1 MQNRIEQEITIS
13 ADLDRVWELVT
24 RPGWWVPSEVEVPPD
39 RTPGSLTVRSS
50 EKWGRFVVEVVELR
64 PKTYAAFRWAS
75 EFPGEEPG
83 PGKATLVEFF
93 VHPADQ
99 EGRKGREGAEGAEG
113 GVSVTVVE
121 SGFAALDLPEG
132 RRAAALEDNTG
143 GWREELARLRRQAL
157 RPPAS

>member
-1 MQNRIEQEITIS
+1 MQDRIEQEITIS
-13 ADLDRVWELVT
+13 ADLDRIWELVT

-64 PKTYAAFRWAS
+64 PMAYAAFRWAS

-83 PGKATLVEFF
+83 AGKATLVEFF
-93 VHPADQ
+93 VQPASG
-99 EGRKGREGAEGAEG
+99 EGE
-113 GVSVTVVE
+113 VSVTVVE

-132 RRAAALEDNTG
+132 RRAAALKDNTG
-143 GWREELARLRRQAL
+143 GWREELAGLRDQAT
-157 RPPAS
+157 RPPAP